1 MLNVATA
8 PTLKQFAARL
18 YFMQKHLNDPSIS
31 LEAKDM
37 LKRSIETTKEYIVNE
52 VMRQYK
58 EEENIDPKDI

>member
-1 MLNVATA
+1 MVNVTTA

-31 LEAKDM
+31 PKAKDM
-37 LKRSIETTKEYIVNE
+37 LKRSIEMTKEYIVNE